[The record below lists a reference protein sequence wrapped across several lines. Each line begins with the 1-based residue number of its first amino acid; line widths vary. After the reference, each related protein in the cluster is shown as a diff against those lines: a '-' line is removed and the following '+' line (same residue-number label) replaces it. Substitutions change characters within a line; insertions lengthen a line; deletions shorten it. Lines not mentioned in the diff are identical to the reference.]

1 MRWFGWGHAPPPAGG
16 HHVLMPRPDAATA
29 LRDAVRDAYSAIA
42 YRPEGDHPISVGRR
56 LAEGIGYPAAL
67 LDSLPQE
74 AVEAF
79 AGVSY
84 PGGFAEIP
92 PGSLVLDLGC
102 GAGLDS
108 LTTASSAGTVI
119 GVDFSERMLRRAR
132 TAAKRAGVR
141 NVDFRKADAKAIPV
155 ADRAVDVALGNG
167 IFNLSTDRASV
178 FQELARVVRP
188 GGRAYVSELILREPL
203 PPGVEASSADWFA

>member
-1 MRWFGWGHAPPPAGG
+1 
-16 HHVLMPRPDAATA
+16 VSVPRPDSAAV

-42 YRPEGDHPISVGRR
+42 ERPEGDHPIAVGRR
-56 LAEGIGYPAAL
+56 LAVGIGYPAAL
-67 LDSLPQE
+67 LDGLPQE

-84 PGGFAEIP
+84 LGGFAEVP

-108 LTTASSAGTVI
+108 LISAPSAGAVI
-119 GVDFSERMLRRAR
+119 GVDFSESMLERAR
-132 TAAKRAGVR
+132 TAAGRAGVR
-141 NVDFRKADAKAIPV
+141 NVDFRKGDAEAIPV
-155 ADRAVDVALGNG
+155 ADRAVDVALVNG
-167 IFNLSTDRASV
+167 IFNLSTNRASV
-178 FQELARVVRP
+178 FQELARVMRP

-203 PPGVEASSADWFA
+203 PPDVEASSADWFA